1 MLCHYLLK
9 FGTYRYLS
17 RKDIMF
23 LVKKNKTNVSKKN
36 RYQENIMS
44 KIFKRIINNH
54 SLFDWQKTNARHIY
68 LSRRDQ
74 RSRKFTV
81 RWRYLWK
88 TTTYF
93 QIMLTSNFVKLAE
106 EYSPSNSVS
115 LKILSWCQI
124 LSAKKCMWNL
134 N

>member
-54 SLFDWQKTNARHIY
+54 SLFDLQKTNARHIY
-68 LSRRDQ
+68 ISRRDQ

-81 RWRYLWK
+81 R
-88 TTTYF
+88 
-93 QIMLTSNFVKLAE
+93 
-106 EYSPSNSVS
+106 
-115 LKILSWCQI
+115 
-124 LSAKKCMWNL
+124 
-134 N
+134 

>member
-81 RWRYLWK
+81 RWSYLWK

-93 QIMLTSNFVKLAE
+93 QIMLTSTLYTRKHFA
-106 EYSPSNSVS
+106 
-115 LKILSWCQI
+115 
-124 LSAKKCMWNL
+124 
-134 N
+134 